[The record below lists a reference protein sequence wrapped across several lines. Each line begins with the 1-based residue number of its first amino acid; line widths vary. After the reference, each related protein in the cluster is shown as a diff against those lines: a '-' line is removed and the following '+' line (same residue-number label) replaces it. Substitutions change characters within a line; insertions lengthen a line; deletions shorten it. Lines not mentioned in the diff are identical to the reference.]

1 MWVVAAALVVL
12 QAADYQ
18 AEGAKAIE
26 EGRYD
31 AAVRAFT
38 QAIEADPRDYGA
50 HFNLGLAYG
59 YLGRNAEG
67 IAQYRKTLELKPGL
81 YEAELNAAILL
92 LRTRD
97 PVAALPLAAEAVR
110 QKPAEFQPRYRL
122 GEAQLAVN
130 DAAAAAESFRAAL
143 EIDGKSAAAE
153 LGLARALAAQ
163 NKPADAA
170 PHFERATAFDPAYSV
185 ALLELA
191 ALYEKNGQAAEAL
204 AIYNQ
209 FPGDAAAQERAAA
222 LMVAAGQNQEAL
234 PRLQAAFDK
243 DPNPSNRLALAQ
255 ALVSTHQLDKALP
268 LLAASVAAEPA
279 RFDLRMAYA
288 RALRD
293 MRQFPAAVRQFA
305 EAVKLKPGDV
315 QAWSDL
321 AAMFYMQDSLP
332 EALAAFD
339 RARDLGENTP
349 GNWFMRA
356 IILDKLKQ
364 AKPALEAY
372 RRFLAASQGKNP
384 DQEFQA
390 RQRAR
395 IIQRELEKR

>member
-1 MWVVAAALVVL
+1 MWVVAAVLVVL

-31 AAVRAFT
+31 AAVSAFT
-38 QAIEADPRDYGA
+38 RVIEADPRDYGA

-59 YLGRNAEG
+59 YLGRDAEG

-92 LRTRD
+92 LRARD
-97 PVAALPLAAEAVR
+97 AAAALPLVAAAAR

-122 GEAQLAVN
+122 GEAQLGVN

-153 LGLARALAAQ
+153 LGLARALARQ
-163 NKPADAA
+163 NEPAAA
-170 PHFERATAFDPAYSV
+170 PHFERAAALDPVYRV

-191 ALYEKNGQAAEAL
+191 ALHEKNGQSADAL
-204 AIYNQ
+204 AIYTQ
-209 FPGDAAAQERAAA
+209 FPGDAAVQERAAA
-222 LMVAAGQNQEAL
+222 LMVAAGRNQEAL
-234 PRLQAAFDK
+234 SLLQAAYDK

-255 ALVSTHQLDKALP
+255 ALVSTRQLDKALP
-268 LLAASVAAEPA
+268 LLAASVEGEPA
-279 RFDLRMAYA
+279 RLELRMAYA

-293 MRQFPAAVRQFA
+293 TRQFPAAVRQFS
-305 EAVKLKPGDV
+305 EAVKLKPDNV

-321 AAMFYMQDSLP
+321 AGMLYMQNSLP

-339 RARDLGENTP
+339 RARDLGEDTP

-364 AKPALEAY
+364 LKPALDAY